1 MEKHKVLISD
11 LKRTSSK
18 LDRLNKNVSKDY
30 GENKDED
37 SLESYMTDLKN
48 YKTIDKVEIK
58 RLKVCYY
65 FFLTATL

>member
-37 SLESYMTDLKN
+37 SLESYMTDLRN

-65 FFLTATL
+65 FF